1 MKFMLGFTATYEEG
15 HEINYD
21 EFIQAI
27 DHYGS
32 QFNEQQNMPQYA
44 SNPATPSGMNK
55 MASNYSSDKGVNKN
69 LIEKVKQQVQ
79 QASGGLTGIDQ
90 NLRKLGG
97 RGGEMV
103 S

>member
-1 MKFMLGFTATYEEG
+1 
-15 HEINYD
+15 
-21 EFIQAI
+21 
-27 DHYGS
+27 
-32 QFNEQQNMPQYA
+32 
-44 SNPATPSGMNK
+44 MNK
-55 MASNYSSDKGVNKN
+55 MSNYSSDKGVNKN
-69 LIEKVKQQVQ
+69 LIEKVKAQAQ